1 MNFDLIILHFRFQ
14 TQTTHPPVVIQLDLS
29 DLNALPEKAKSV
41 LDIHGHID
49 ILVNNG
55 GISVR
60 SEALNTNVDVDIKIM
75 LVNYFGTVALT
86 KAVLPSMTKR
96 KEGRILCIG
105 SVQGK
110 FGIPQRSAYAAS
122 KHALQAFCDSL
133 RAEMYDNNVKVTL
146 ISPGHINT
154 SLSLNA
160 LTGSGTT
167 YGEIDAATVAG
178 ADRFKMSRQIL
189 QAILCDQKDVILAP
203 IAPRLA
209 YYLRFL
215 CPPLYFWIMAQRA
228 RKLNKQNKKI
238 E

>member
-1 MNFDLIILHFRFQ
+1 MQ
-14 TQTTHPPVVIQLDLS
+14 Q
-29 DLNALPEKAKSV
+29 V
-41 LDIHGHID
+41 LQIFGQID
-49 ILVNNG
+49 ILINNG

-60 SEALNTNVDVDIKIM
+60 SEAINTKIDVDIKIM

-86 KAVLPSMTKR
+86 KAVLPSMMKR

-122 KHALQAFCDSL
+122 KHAMQAFCDSL
-133 RAEMYDNNVKVTL
+133 RAEVYESNIQVTL

-154 SLSLNA
+154 SLSVNA
-160 LTGSGTT
+160 LTGSGTA
-167 YGEIDAATVAG
+167 YGEMDAATAAG
-178 ADRFKMSRQIL
+178 ADRFKLSQEIL
-189 QAILCDQKDVILAP
+189 HAVLCDAKDVVLAP
-203 IAPRLA
+203 LAPRLA
-209 YYLRFL
+209 YYIRFL

-228 RKLNKQNKKI
+228 KKLSKQTKKD

>member
-1 MNFDLIILHFRFQ
+1 ML
-14 TQTTHPPVVIQLDLS
+14 PLDLV
-29 DLNALPEKAKSV
+29 DLNGLQEKVDKV
-41 LDIHGHID
+41 LQTHGQID

-60 SEALNTNVDVDIKIM
+60 SEVIDTKIDVDVKIM
-75 LVNYFGTVALT
+75 HVNYFGTVSLT
-86 KAVLPSMTKR
+86 KAVLPSMIKR
-96 KEGRILCIG
+96 REGRILCIG

-133 RAEMYDNNVKVTL
+133 RAEMAENNIKVTL

-160 LTGSGTT
+160 LTGSGSKH
-167 YGEIDAATVAG
+167 GEMDSSTLAG
-178 ADRFKMSRQIL
+178 ADRFELSKEIL
-189 QAILCDQKDVILAP
+189 RRVLSDEKDVILAP

-209 YYLRFL
+209 YYLRFW
-215 CPPLYFWIMAQRA
+215 CPSLYFWIMAERA
-228 RKLNKQNKKI
+228 KKLHKQKTKN